1 MKKKQVEKR
10 IKSEIERFAPSDF
23 LSVRQKIEARTS
35 ALSAQENCEIE
46 SQSGGTAA
54 IKRKKIP
61 FPPLAAATALALA
74 LILILSAAISALFNK
89 GDENPVIPA
98 PAPLTGGS
106 FFIDVN
112 PSLELDYD
120 AEGNI
125 LSARGLNDDGKV
137 LLSGWDAAGKSVNE
151 CVNEVFSRCVAQGYF
166 TACNNNNAVLVTA
179 ESAEGTRDETRTQ
192 EIKNLFC
199 QAFETNKIR
208 GVVITGVS
216 DSESEEE
223 AKEYGV
229 DGQKYSLIQ
238 YYLSLGGTL
247 DSSRYS
253 TVSIKELY
261 ELIEKIGDKEKDE
274 LEDLCE
280 SIADDLEEKFDAL
293 EKEVKTALKNF
304 APKNFVRKLEAER
317 LLKEME
323 AFIGS
328 LDDAELFGCFSAQ
341 FSPEEPSFPYSPQG
355 NNGKDEENGEDGIA
369 GGGFAVSVFL
379 NKAERLAQ
387 LLKDEGQSESA
398 QSVENFKAEAEERLS
413 EWESC
418 RGQLRQLQDFE
429 TRREKK
435 EEEIKNRG
443 DKDKKEDDDFDY
455 DGWQKNKEKEFMKN
469 WYRIKESGGANG

>member
-1 MKKKQVEKR
+1 MKNKQVEKR

-35 ALSAQENCEIE
+35 ALSAQENGEIE

-74 LILILSAAISALFNK
+74 LILLLSAAISALFNK
-89 GDENPVIPA
+89 GEENPVIPA

-179 ESAEGTRDETRTQ
+179 ESEDGARDETRTQ
-192 EIKNLFC
+192 KIKTLFC
-199 QAFETNKIR
+199 RAFETNKIR

-223 AKEYGV
+223 AKQYGV

-261 ELIEKIGDKEKDE
+261 ELIEKIGDKEKDK
-274 LEDLCE
+274 LEDQCE

-304 APKNFVRKLEAER
+304 APKNFIRKLEAKR

-341 FSPEEPSFPYSPQG
+341 FSPEEPSFPFLPQG
-355 NNGKDEENGEDGIA
+355 NNGNDGEEEIPW
-369 GGGFAVSVFL
+369 GGDKITDFL

-387 LLKDEGQSESA
+387 LLKDEGQSEAA
-398 QSVENFKAEAEERLS
+398 QYVENFKAEAEERLS

-435 EEEIKNRG
+435 EEEIKNSG
-443 DKDKKEDDDFDY
+443 NKDKKEDDDFDY
-455 DGWQKNKEKEFMKN
+455 GDWQKSHEDDFMKN
-469 WYRIKESGGANG
+469 WYKIRESGGANG

>member
-1 MKKKQVEKR
+1 MKNKQVEKR

-35 ALSAQENCEIE
+35 ALSASENCEIE

-61 FPPLAAATALALA
+61 FPPLAAATAIALA
-74 LILILSAAISALFNK
+74 LILLLSAAISALFNK
-89 GDENPVIPA
+89 AEENPVIPA

-166 TACNNNNAVLVTA
+166 TAFNETNAVLVTA
-179 ESAEGTRDETRTQ
+179 ESEDGARDETRTQ

-199 QAFETNKIR
+199 RAFETNKIR

-216 DSESEEE
+216 DTETEEE
-223 AKEYGV
+223 AKEYGI

-238 YYLSLGGTL
+238 YYLTLGGTL
-247 DSSRYS
+247 ESSRYS
-253 TVSIKELY
+253 TISIKELY

-274 LEDLCE
+274 LEERCE
-280 SIADDLEEKFDAL
+280 TLADDLSEKYKAM
-293 EKEVKTALKNF
+293 EKEVKAALKNS
-304 APKNFVRKLEAER
+304 ARKTEAER

-323 AFIGS
+323 EFIDS
-328 LDDAELFGCFSAQ
+328 LDEADYFYVFSSLLFPDE
-341 FSPEEPSFPYSPQG
+341 SPFPFLPQG
-355 NNGKDEENGEDGIA
+355 NSGKDGEYGNA
-369 GGGFAVSVFL
+369 GGGEKITDFL

-387 LLKDEGQSESA
+387 LLKDEGQTQAAQFVES
-398 QSVENFKAEAEERLS
+398 FKAEAAVGLS
-413 EWESC
+413 EWGRYREKLL
-418 RGQLRQLQDFE
+418 QLLDFE
-429 TRREKK
+429 ARREEK
-435 EEEIKNRG
+435 EEEIKNSN
-443 DKDKKEDDDFDY
+443 KDEKEKDDFDY
-455 DGWQKNKEKEFMKN
+455 GGWQKDKEKEFMKN
-469 WYRIKESGGANG
+469 WYKIKESGGANG

>member
-1 MKKKQVEKR
+1 MKKKQVEKS

-23 LSVRQKIEARTS
+23 LSVRKKIEERTS
-35 ALSAQENCEIE
+35 ALSARESAEIE
-46 SQSGGTAA
+46 SQSGGAAA

-61 FPPLAAATALALA
+61 FPLLAAATALALA
-74 LILILSAAISALFNK
+74 LILLLSAAISALFNK
-89 GDENPVIPA
+89 GEENPVIPA

-166 TACNNNNAVLVTA
+166 TAFNETNAVLVTA
-179 ESAEGTRDETRTQ
+179 ESEDGARDETRTQ

-199 QAFETNKIR
+199 RAFETNKIR

-216 DSESEEE
+216 DSETEEE

-229 DGQKYSLIQ
+229 DGQKYSLIR

-247 DSSRYS
+247 DSSRFS
-253 TVSIKELY
+253 SVSVKELY
-261 ELIEKIGDKEKDE
+261 EMIEKIEDKEKDE

-280 SIADDLEEKFDAL
+280 TLADDLAEKYKAL
-293 EKEVKTALKNF
+293 EKEVKTALKNS
-304 APKNFVRKLEAER
+304 ARKTEAEK

-323 AFIGS
+323 EFIDS
-328 LDDAELFGCFSAQ
+328 LDDADYFYVFSSLFFSDK
-341 FSPEEPSFPYSPQG
+341 SPFPFLPQ
-355 NNGKDEENGEDGIA
+355 NNSGKDGEYGNA
-369 GGGFAVSVFL
+369 GGGDKFTDFL
-379 NKAERLAQ
+379 NKAERLAR
-387 LLKDEGQSESA
+387 LLKDEGQTQAA
-398 QSVENFKAEAEERLS
+398 QSVESFKAEAAVGLS
-413 EWESC
+413 EWESY
-418 RGQLRQLQDFE
+418 REKLLQLLDFD
-429 TRREKK
+429 TRREEK
-435 EEEIKNRG
+435 EEEIENSG
-443 DKDKKEDDDFDY
+443 NKDKKEDDDFDY
-455 DGWQKNKEKEFMKN
+455 DDWQKSHEEEFMKN
-469 WYRIKESGGANG
+469 WYKIREYGGANG